1 LDRTPPGPADLR
13 FRVLSYNVLAQNLL
27 QGHHYLYRD
36 TPTQALEWD
45 YRWAGLRREVVDLA
59 PDIVCLQEVQFRE
72 PDYFTSSYLPF
83 FTSRGYRHVS
93 KPRTGDK
100 KDGCVI
106 FFRGDI
112 FDLDCVSEMEYRI
125 PRVQVLDRDNVGL
138 VCRLVPRGA
147 AGALVIATTHL
158 LYNPKREDIR
168 LAQTALLL
176 AEVDRLAT
184 RPAGELGGYLPTI
197 LTGDLNSDP
206 SSLVYQLLAT
216 GAVSYQG
223 ACTSR
228 GRRPLPSKLLP
239 DALGLSDSCQWQVK
253 LEQRGQGEKFQ
264 VGSGGLHHGLGLMSA
279 YPPAPGVSTHQDSWT
294 LVDYIFSSR
303 HPALSLR
310 GRLSLPS
317 PAQAERLPSLASP
330 SDHLPLVAD
339 FLLAPGS

>member
-1 LDRTPPGPADLR
+1 
-13 FRVLSYNVLAQNLL
+13 VLSYNVLAQSLL
-27 QGHHYLYRD
+27 EGHHYLYRD
-36 TPTQALEWD
+36 SPLQALEWD
-45 YRWAGLRREVVDLA
+45 YRWAGLRREVADLA

-72 PDYFTSSYLPF
+72 PDHFTCSYLPF
-83 FTSRGYRHVS
+83 FTSRGYRYVS
-93 KPRTGDK
+93 KQRTGDK

-138 VCRLVPRGA
+138 VCRLVPRGQA
-147 AGALVIATTHL
+147 DALVIATTHL

-184 RPAGELGGYLPTI
+184 RPVGEEGGYLPTV
-197 LTGDLNSDP
+197 LTGDFNSEP
-206 SSLVYQLLAT
+206 ASLVYQLLAT
-216 GAVSYQG
+216 GGVKYQG
-223 ACTSR
+223 VCTSR
-228 GRRPLPSKLLP
+228 GRRPMPAKLLP

-253 LEQRGQGEKFQ
+253 LDQRGQGEKFQ
-264 VGSGGLHHGLGLMSA
+264 VGSGGLHHGLALKSV
-279 YPPAPGVSTHQDSWT
+279 YPMGPGVSTHQDYWT
-294 LVDYIFSSR
+294 LVDYIFASR
-303 HPALSLR
+303 HPALRLA
-310 GRLSLPS
+310 GRLRLPN

-339 FLLAPGS
+339 FLLTP